1 MLQGMPMNR
10 ARVQTHLIHFDGLA
24 VLGAWHNRT
33 AELTGLGGEVGQ
45 RDVVGEIAPIAVK
58 DSVVSK
64 QAPDGLL
71 GACVGAGRRPRI
83 RTMRRKFVSML
94 FAIFSLMLWAG
105 AAPAT
110 TPAAAVNAVS
120 GSCTANGRVL
130 KRNDAVQVSDTVEV
144 PAGGKLKLRMADGSL
159 ISIAADS
166 SMTVASYDIGSAGRH
181 ARLSLTRGLL
191 RAVVVAVGGPSTFEV
206 STAVGT
212 ASVRSVDADWFI
224 ESQPGSARVGVEA
237 GTIDLTSAATGRS
250 AKIPANWGG
259 SQMAGREP
267 ALPRLWP
274 QSEADENKART
285 E

>member
-1 MLQGMPMNR
+1 MNR
-10 ARVQTHLIHFDGLA
+10 ARVQTKLIHFDGLG
-24 VLGAWHNRT
+24 VLGARHDQA
-33 AELTGLGGEVGQ
+33 AELAGLGGEVGH
-45 RDVVGEIAPIAVK
+45 REVVGEIAPIAAKK
-58 DSVVSK
+58 DSAVSN

-71 GACVGAGRRPRI
+71 GACAGAGRRPRV

-94 FAIFSLMLWAG
+94 FAIFSLMLLAD
-105 AAPAT
+105 AASAI
-110 TPAAAVNAVS
+110 TPAGKVDAVS
-120 GSCTANGRVL
+120 GSCTAHGRVL
-130 KRNDAVQVSDTVEV
+130 KRGDVVQVSDTVEV

-181 ARLSLTRGLL
+181 AKLSLTRGLL

-212 ASVRSVDADWFI
+212 ASVRSADADWFI

-237 GTIDLTSAATGRS
+237 GTIELTSTTTGGS
-250 AKIPANWGG
+250 AKIPAKWGG
-259 SQMAGREP
+259 SQMAGLEP
-267 ALPRLWP
+267 ALPRPWP
-274 QSEADENKART
+274 RDELDEFIART

>member
-1 MLQGMPMNR
+1 MNR
-10 ARVQTHLIHFDGLA
+10 ARVQTKLIHFDGLG
-24 VLGAWHNRT
+24 VLGAWHDQA

-45 RDVVGEIAPIAVK
+45 REVVGEIAPIAAKK
-58 DSVVSK
+58 DSAVSN

-71 GACVGAGRRPRI
+71 GAGAGRRPRI

-94 FAIFSLMLWAG
+94 FAIFSLMLLAD
-105 AAPAT
+105 AASAI
-110 TPAAAVNAVS
+110 TPAGTVDAVS
-120 GSCTANGRVL
+120 GSCTAHGRVL
-130 KRNDAVQVSDTVEV
+130 KRGDVVQVSDTVEV

-181 ARLSLTRGLL
+181 AKLSLTRGLL

-212 ASVRSVDADWFI
+212 ASVRSADADWFI

-237 GTIDLTSAATGRS
+237 GTIELTSATTGRS

-259 SQMAGREP
+259 SQMAGLEP
-267 ALPRLWP
+267 ALPRPWP
-274 QSEADENKART
+274 RDELDEFMART
-285 E
+285 K

>member
-1 MLQGMPMNR
+1 
-10 ARVQTHLIHFDGLA
+10 V
-24 VLGAWHNRT
+24 WHNQ
-33 AELTGLGGEVGQ
+33 AGELTGLGGEVGQ
-45 RDVVGEIAPIAVK
+45 REVMGEIATIAAK

-64 QAPDGLL
+64 QAPDG
-71 GACVGAGRRPRI
+71 VRRRI
-83 RTMRRKFVSML
+83 RTMQRKFVSML
-94 FAIFSLMLWAG
+94 FAIFSLILWAG

-110 TPAAAVNAVS
+110 MPAGTVDAVS
-120 GSCTANGRVL
+120 GSCTAHGRVL

-191 RAVVVAVGGPSTFEV
+191 RAVVVAVGGLSTFEV

-212 ASVRSVDADWFI
+212 ASVRSADADWFI
-224 ESQPGSARVGVEA
+224 ESQPGSARVEVLA

-250 AKIPANWGG
+250 VKIPANWGG
-259 SQMAGREP
+259 SLRDNHDP
-267 ALPRLWP
+267 ALPRVWS
-274 QSEADENKART
+274 QSEADENKRRT